1 MTLLEG
7 KTKVLKL
14 LDEYGAGVG
23 AEEELELRMADF
35 FDIAQKRMAQIRRIP
50 ALWELER
57 KTGVTDYDMPEDFLT
72 LRQIYRGGRPYKGY
86 EWRGGKLVVPE
97 NERERIVVEY
107 CRMPAT
113 ISEET
118 PDDYVFEVSE
128 EAALCMP
135 FFVAGQ
141 CLISDLLQ
149 DGSAFME
156 IYERMV
162 SELGGSGNGRGRM
175 VIRNALFRG

>member
-7 KTKVLKL
+7 KNKVLKL
-14 LDEYGAGVG
+14 LDEYGAGIG

-57 KTGVTDYDMPEDFLT
+57 EEGVTDYNMPEDFLS

-86 EWRGGKLVVPE
+86 EWRAGKLVVPE
-97 NERERIVVEY
+97 DEREKILVEY
-107 CRMPAT
+107 SRLPAT

-118 PDDYVFEVSE
+118 ADDYVFEVPE
-128 EAALCMP
+128 DAAVCMP

-149 DGSAFME
+149 DGSVFME

-162 SELGGSGNGRGRM
+162 SELGGENTRSRLG
-175 VIRNALFRG
+175 IRNALFRG